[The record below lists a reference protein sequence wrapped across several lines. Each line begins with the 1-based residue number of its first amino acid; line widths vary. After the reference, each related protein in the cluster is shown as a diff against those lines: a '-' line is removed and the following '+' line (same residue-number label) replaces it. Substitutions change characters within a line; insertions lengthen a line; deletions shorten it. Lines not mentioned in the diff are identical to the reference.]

1 MSIERIR
8 RKLSFPDGQLTN
20 TQNQTKPKDLGGFK
34 DFIGKHKDGSFVICG
49 CGASLKNFDNFN
61 NHIAIGVNDAGRQV
75 WCKYLVVVNTENT
88 FKWDRWK
95 HVKNN
100 TAECVFTHLPNL
112 PIDGEKKVVVN
123 LGKYGGRDLE
133 NYGFIDYTT
142 NSPYM
147 AIIIAYQ
154 MGASKIAIVGV
165 DFTQH
170 HFFGETGT
178 HIVNRQIDQTMTEYS
193 ELGKA
198 LTEKGIKIANL
209 STESM
214 IDSWPKMTLEE
225 FETI

>member
-8 RKLSFPDGQLTN
+8 RKLSFPEENLN
-20 TQNQTKPKDLGGFK
+20 PPKSLVEPRDLGKFK
-34 DFIGKHKDGSFVICG
+34 YFINKHKDASFVICG
-49 CGASLKNFDNFN
+49 CGASLKNFDNFD
-61 NHIAIGVNDAGRQV
+61 NHITIGVNDAGRQI
-75 WCKYLVVVNTENT
+75 WCKYLVVVNTPNT

-95 HVKNN
+95 YVRDN
-100 TAECVFTHLPNL
+100 TSECVFTHLPDL
-112 PIDGEKKVVVN
+112 PMEDSKKVIVN
-123 LGKYGGRDLE
+123 LGKYGGIDLE

-165 DFTQH
+165 DFTQN
-170 HFFGETGT
+170 HFFADTGT
-178 HIVNRQIDQTMTEYS
+178 HVVNRQIDQTMLEYS
-193 ELGKA
+193 QLGKA
-198 LTEKGIKIANL
+198 LTEKGIKIASL

-214 IDSWPKMTLEE
+214 IESWPKMTLEE

>member
-8 RKLSFPDGQLTN
+8 RKLSFPEENINPVENSVQH
-20 TQNQTKPKDLGGFK
+20 KDLGRFK
-34 DFIGKHKDGSFVICG
+34 DFINAHKDGSFVICG
-49 CGASLKNFDNFN
+49 CGASLKNFDSFD
-61 NHIAIGVNDAGRQV
+61 NHITIGVNDAGRQV
-75 WCKYLVVVNTENT
+75 WCKYLVVVNTPNT

-95 HVKNN
+95 YVKDN
-100 TAECVFTHLPNL
+100 TSEWVFTHLSNL
-112 PIDGEKKVVVN
+112 PIDDSKKVILN
-123 LGKYGGRDLE
+123 LGKYGGVDLQ

-154 MGASKIAIVGV
+154 MGASKIAMVGV
-165 DFTQH
+165 DFTQN
-170 HFFGETGT
+170 HFFAETGT
-178 HIVNRQIDQTMTEYS
+178 HIVNRQIDQTVTEYS

-198 LTEKGIKIANL
+198 LIAKGVKIANL

-214 IDSWPKMTLEE
+214 IESWPKMTLEE

>member
-8 RKLSFPDGQLTN
+8 RKLSFPDENSNN
-20 TQNQTKPKDLGGFK
+20 TQNPTKIKDIGKFK
-34 DFIGKHKDGSFVICG
+34 DFIGKHKDESFVVCG
-49 CGASLKNFDNFN
+49 CGASLKNFDNFD
-61 NHIAIGVNDAGRQV
+61 NHITIGVNDAGRQV
-75 WCKYLVVVNTENT
+75 WCKYLVVVNSANT

-95 HVKNN
+95 YVKDN
-100 TAECVFTHLPNL
+100 TAECVFTHLPDL
-112 PIDGEKKVVVN
+112 PIDKDKKVVVN
-123 LGKYGGRDLE
+123 IGKYGGIDLQ

-165 DFTQH
+165 DFTQN

-178 HIVNRQIDQTMTEYS
+178 HIVNRQIDQTMLEYS

-214 IDSWPKMTLEE
+214 IESWPKMTLEE

>member
-8 RKLSFPDGQLTN
+8 RRLSFPEGQTAN
-20 TQNQTKPKDLGGFK
+20 TQTQSVTRDLGRFK
-34 DFIGKHKDGSFVICG
+34 EFINKHKDESFVICG
-49 CGASLKNFDNFN
+49 CGASLKNFDNFD
-61 NHIAIGVNDAGRQV
+61 NHITIGVNDAGRQV
-75 WCKYLVVVNTENT
+75 WCKYLVVVNTPNT

-95 HVKNN
+95 YVEDNKS
-100 TAECVFTHLPNL
+100 EWVFTHLPDL
-112 PIDGEKKVVVN
+112 PIDNDKKIVVN
-123 LGKYGGRDLE
+123 LGKYAGKDLE

-165 DFTQH
+165 DFTQN
-170 HFFGETGT
+170 HFFAETGT

-214 IDSWPKMTLEE
+214 IESWPKMTLEE